1 MQLPLNERDTL
12 FEKLLQDLPM
22 DLAESAREFK
32 AFTRSRKLKNPQD
45 VIRAVLLYS
54 GLDQSLREV
63 AGTMTLVL
71 GEPITDQAIS
81 DRLRATKP
89 WLQVLLRQMLELP
102 DEVRSKFE
110 GRRLVVVDAT
120 NITGVQ
126 ASGTEY
132 RIHTKIDLLSF
143 ELLEII
149 VSDAKLSESLVNFH
163 HQAGDLVLGDRAY
176 IRRKRVLDLNE
187 QGVEIIGRFS
197 PTQCVV
203 EDVEGNKIEWQ
214 ERLAGLSEGVRTTLE
229 VRLHDG
235 KRKTVKAWLHIY
247 RKSAEKAAQARRKA
261 RRKAQQEG
269 RTIQALTLQL
279 CDYVMILT
287 TLSVVQL
294 SCQTVLELY
303 RMRWQIELVFKRWKS
318 LLGAA
323 KQRCKRMSELGW
335 SWVYGKLLYC
345 LLIERRA
352 GRVMGWEKLQPEREQ
367 SLWRIWKIVK
377 AEVVP
382 MILGSQNWQAIMW
395 VEAIKVLGERKRKR
409 DLQSIPQKV
418 REYLKRE
425 FVKGGQSLEAIF

>member
-1 MQLPLNERDTL
+1 
-12 FEKLLQDLPM
+12 
-22 DLAESAREFK
+22 
-32 AFTRSRKLKNPQD
+32 
-45 VIRAVLLYS
+45 
-54 GLDQSLREV
+54 
-63 AGTMTLVL
+63 
-71 GEPITDQAIS
+71 
-81 DRLRATKP
+81 
-89 WLQVLLRQMLELP
+89 
-102 DEVRSKFE
+102 
-110 GRRLVVVDAT
+110 
-120 NITGVQ
+120 
-126 ASGTEY
+126 
-132 RIHTKIDLLSF
+132 
-143 ELLEII
+143 
-149 VSDAKLSESLVNFH
+149 
-163 HQAGDLVLGDRAY
+163 
-176 IRRKRVLDLNE
+176 
-187 QGVEIIGRFS
+187 
-197 PTQCVV
+197 
-203 EDVEGNKIEWQ
+203 
-214 ERLAGLSEGVRTTLE
+214 
-229 VRLHDG
+229 
-235 KRKTVKAWLHIY
+235 
-247 RKSAEKAAQARRKA
+247 
-261 RRKAQQEG
+261 
-269 RTIQALTLQL
+269 
-279 CDYVMILT
+279 MILT